1 MKNYNFFLVLMANVL
16 FSISCTGNGKEIED
30 AVLVVPDA
38 YKGVILIFYEQV
50 ESKGKVEFKKGKHYF
65 YVDST
70 GVFFTTKKM
79 GLGGAVT
86 ESFFPNMLQSNYS
99 SEMSID
105 ECPDEGFRV
114 VGGAYRGFK
123 TKFYKKGSEFLNF
136 SVFKAG
142 QAKTLKNGGWYVSDS
157 LIEKLYRKYL

>member
-1 MKNYNFFLVLMANVL
+1 MTKYNFFFVLMANAL
-16 FSISCTGNGKEIED
+16 FAISCTGNGKEIDDE
-30 AVLVVPDA
+30 VLVVPDA

-50 ESKGKVEFKKGKHYF
+50 ENKGKVEFKKGKHYF
-65 YVDST
+65 HVDST
-70 GVFFTTKKM
+70 GVFFTTKKI

-86 ESFFPNMLQSNYS
+86 ESFFPNMRESNYS

-105 ECPDEGFRV
+105 ESPDEGFRV

-136 SVFKAG
+136 SVYKAG
-142 QAKTLKNGGWYVSDS
+142 IAKTLKNGGWYVSDS
-157 LIEKLYRKYL
+157 LIEELYRKHL